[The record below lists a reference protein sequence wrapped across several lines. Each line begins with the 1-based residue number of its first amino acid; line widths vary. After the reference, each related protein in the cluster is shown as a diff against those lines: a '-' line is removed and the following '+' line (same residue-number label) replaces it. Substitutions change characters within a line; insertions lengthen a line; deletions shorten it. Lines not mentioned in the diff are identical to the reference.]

1 MPVLVTQLPNEPII
15 VLIYEGAIDAE
26 TVKSA
31 FHQSAELMASIGGTV
46 YRISDVRL
54 IQTDERIVVEL
65 FKLIVEL
72 RKDITGS
79 SADPR
84 IHGVFVGDHQMAR
97 FYADFIRQNQF
108 GGTLIPFYHMLDEAL
123 NYIHL
128 KIKEVQP

>member
-15 VLIYEGAIDAE
+15 VLTYEGAIDAE

-31 FHQSAELMASIGGTV
+31 FHQSAELMASIGGAV

-84 IHGVFVGDHQMAR
+84 IHGVFVGDHHIAR
-97 FYADFIRQNQF
+97 FYADFMRQNQF
-108 GGTLIPFYHMLDEAL
+108 GGTLIPFYHTLD
-123 NYIHL
+123 
-128 KIKEVQP
+128 